1 MPTWESQYFALQSP
15 PSDNVAILL
24 HHAAPRR
31 MRLPRPHGLAMTRMF
46 LKSRHSEE
54 AFMPTWESQYFA
66 LQSPPSDNVAILL
79 HHAAPRRM
87 RLPRPHG
94 LAMTRMFLKSRH
106 SEEAFMPTWE
116 SQYFALQSPPSD
128 NVAILLHHAAP
139 RRMRLPRPHGL
150 AMTRIFF
157 RARNDPLFLIC
168 HKKTHNSIFFLYN

>member
-1 MPTWESQYFALQSP
+1 MPTWESQYFALQLP
-15 PSDNVAILL
+15 PSDNVAVLL
-24 HHAAPRR
+24 HHTAPRR

-46 LKSRHSEE
+46 LKARHSEE

-66 LQSPPSDNVAILL
+66 LQSPPSDNVAVLL
-79 HHAAPRRM
+79 HH
-87 RLPRPHG
+87 
-94 LAMTRMFLKSRH
+94 
-106 SEEAFMPTWE
+106 
-116 SQYFALQSPPSD
+116 
-128 NVAILLHHAAP
+128 VAP